1 MTTNDLEKEWNRVLD
16 LFEICSNELAKLENE
31 RLNVNEKIIAKRTEL
46 ETIQFQ
52 LDVIRKER
60 LTNRKKKYL
69 TSLYS

>member
-60 LTNRKKKYL
+60 LANRKKR
-69 TSLYS
+69 

>member
-31 RLNVNEKIIAKRTEL
+31 RLKVNEKIIAKRTEL

-60 LTNRKKKYL
+60 LANRKKK
-69 TSLYS
+69 

>member
-1 MTTNDLEKEWNRVLD
+1 MF
-16 LFEICSNELAKLENE
+16 LFEICSNELSKLENE

-60 LTNRKKKYL
+60 LTNRKKK
-69 TSLYS
+69 

>member
-60 LTNRKKKYL
+60 LANRKKK
-69 TSLYS
+69 

>member
-1 MTTNDLEKEWNRVLD
+1 MTTNDFEKECNRALD

-31 RLNVNEKIIAKRTEL
+31 RLNVNEEIIAKRTEL

-60 LTNRKKKYL
+60 LTNRKK
-69 TSLYS
+69 

>member
-31 RLNVNEKIIAKRTEL
+31 HLNVNEKIIAKRTEL

-60 LTNRKKKYL
+60 LANRKKK
-69 TSLYS
+69 